1 MPSLYRGPGG
11 AVVVLKDDKLVE
23 QHVWGYAN
31 LEKGIPIDSSTLMPI
46 CSITKQMLCMILAD
60 LERNPTPEMSRWGDV
75 RKQLGDS
82 LRESVW
88 EELLENT
95 RLDVKDLCNNQSDI
109 RDYWAK
115 PISDKHWFI
124 FHLCT
129 RSIAPC

>member
-1 MPSLYRGPGG
+1 
-11 AVVVLKDDKLVE
+11 
-23 QHVWGYAN
+23 
-31 LEKGIPIDSSTLMPI
+31 
-46 CSITKQMLCMILAD
+46 MLCMILAD

-115 PISDKHWFI
+115 PIGDKHWFI